1 MLLYC
6 SQRLSEA
13 LEIYADVAD
22 GTEISLLGRI
32 TVEDKVPTLNDIKL
46 IPQQGDSSATHIKME
61 DLVDF
66 VGTLGE
72 DAQNWRCWIHTHPG
86 RARPSYSPEDDD
98 TLGLLAQIPGWFLGV
113 VLNEAGLDSRVYL
126 AQNDPFPILEPV
138 GTLAVLSALTS
149 DEKDAILQD
158 VASNVKPP
166 EKKANA
172 NKRGGG
178 RHNNEPKAIVVARKH
193 AQMPFDMDETEADQL
208 IWDAAAQMGPPKK
221 HKDAFLF
228 QQGDK
233 TLVWAIWDYKKNE
246 VRKVAE
252 VNLAKVAKRVVEE
265 ARQAAINSDDPP
277 YGSLPEDDLPIDGLP
292 LIDGE
297 VSPDGGDA
305 ISLEEFLKQ
314 EQALAPSTTRPGPV
328 SEDEGD

>member
-32 TVEDKVPTLNDIKL
+32 EVEDKVPTLNNIRL
-46 IPQQGDSSATHIKME
+46 IPQTGSSAETHIKME

-72 DAQNWRCWIHTHPG
+72 DARNWRCWIHTHPG
-86 RARPSYSPEDDD
+86 KMRPSYSPEDDD

-138 GTLAVLSALTS
+138 GTLAVLSALTPG
-149 DEKDAILQD
+149 EKDAILQD

-166 EKKANA
+166 EKKAA
-172 NKRGGG
+172 PNKRGGG
-178 RHNNEPKAIVVARKH
+178 RTEPTAIVVARKH

-265 ARQAAINSDDPP
+265 ARQAAIDNDDPP
-277 YGSLPEDDLPIDGLP
+277 YGTLPEDGVAV
-292 LIDGE
+292 E
-297 VSPDGGDA
+297 GDA
-305 ISLEEFLKQ
+305 LSLEDYLSLTQ
-314 EQALAPSTTRPGPV
+314 GLAPSTIRPDEV
-328 SEDEGD
+328 SLEEGA